1 MKTAPKDEAANMVI
15 IVSGQFGSNV
25 AIQSP
30 FSTPTFFIHLAN
42 EATFSLSCFKVK
54 LKLSLPSP

>member
-1 MKTAPKDEAANMVI
+1 MVI

-30 FSTPTFFIHLAN
+30 FSTPTSFIHLAN

-54 LKLSLPSP
+54 LELSLPSP